1 MWQSCGVSDVLA
13 SVASWITVPDA
24 ADLMGVP
31 LGRVRR
37 YIEEHQ
43 LVAVKRDGVVS
54 IPAETIVDGEPLAS
68 LHGTIIV
75 LLDSGYSLDQAVEWL
90 YTHDDQL
97 PGTPMEFLL
106 KGHKSAVRRL
116 AMVQAL

>member
-1 MWQSCGVSDVLA
+1 VWQSRDVSDVLDA
-13 SVASWITVPDA
+13 VSSWLTVPDA
-24 ADLMGVP
+24 AELMGVP

-37 YIEEHQ
+37 FIEEHH
-43 LVAVKRDGVVS
+43 LIAVKRDGVVS
-54 IPAETIVDGEPLAS
+54 IPAEVIVDGEPLAS
-68 LHGTIIV
+68 LHGTIVV
-75 LLDSGYSLDQAVEWL
+75 LLDSGYSLDQAIDWL
-90 YTHDDQL
+90 YTFDDQL

>member
-37 YIEEHQ
+37 FIEEHH
-43 LVAVKRDGVVS
+43 LVAVKRDGILS
-54 IPAETIVDGEPLAS
+54 IPAETIVDGEPLPS

-75 LLDSGYSLDQAVEWL
+75 LLDSGYSLESAVEWL
-90 YTHDDQL
+90 YTHDDSL

-116 AMVQAL
+116 AMMQAL

>member
-1 MWQSCGVSDVLA
+1 
-13 SVASWITVPDA
+13 VASWITVPEA
-24 ADLMGVP
+24 ADRMGVP

-37 YIEEHQ
+37 FIEEHH
-43 LVAVKRDGVVS
+43 LIATKRDGVVS
-54 IPAETIVDGEPLAS
+54 IPTEIIVDGEPLAS

-75 LLDSGYSLDQAVEWL
+75 LLDSGYSLDAAFEWL